1 MSGNPFRAIDPAE
14 IDAFNTDGVVV
25 LRELVSPAWLRK
37 IAEAIERDILN
48 PGPYYHGYEAPGGGR
63 FHGNMRL
70 VQHDQTLNAFC
81 KESPLPRVA
90 QQFMGSNKV
99 NLLYDQLFVKEPG
112 TANRTRWHNDQ
123 PYWSIRGWQVLSL
136 WVALDMTTVENGA
149 LEFIRGSHHWDRW
162 FQPETFGSSDALA
175 GYEQNPNY
183 EPIPDI
189 DSSRDDYNIVCWDL
203 EPGDVYLF
211 HGLTVHGA
219 AGNST
224 SNSRRRGYTVR
235 YTGDDAVYDTRPGT
249 NVHLRNAELNDGDS
263 LDSEQYPLVIEPS
276 SMESDQ

>member
-1 MSGNPFRAIDPAE
+1 LIRNWDRSIDSAK
-14 IDAFNTDGVVV
+14 IDAFDADGVVV
-25 LRELVSPAWLRK
+25 LRELVSPAWLK
-37 IAEAIERDILN
+37 TIAQSIERDILN
-48 PGPYYHGYEAPGGGR
+48 PGPFYHGYEAPGGGR

-70 VQHDQTLNAFC
+70 VEHDEALNAFC
-81 KESPLPRVA
+81 KESPLAGVA

-112 TANRTRWHNDQ
+112 TENRTRWHNDQ
-123 PYWSIRGWQVLSL
+123 PYWSIRGWQVLSM
-136 WVALDMTTVENGA
+136 WVALDTTTAENGA

-162 FQPETFGSSDALA
+162 FQPETFGNSDALD

-183 EPIPDI
+183 ERIPDI
-189 DSSRDDYNIVCWDL
+189 ESSRDDYDIISWDL

-211 HGLTVHGA
+211 HALTVHGA

-224 SNSRRRGYTVR
+224 SNRRRRAYTVR
-235 YTGDDAVYDTRPGT
+235 YTGDDVVYDTRPGT
-249 NVHLRNAELNDGDS
+249 NVHLRNAGLNDGDS

-276 SMESDQ
+276 PMEPD

>member
-1 MSGNPFRAIDPAE
+1 LTENFYRAIDPAE

-25 LRELVSPAWLRK
+25 LRELVTPAWLET
-37 IAEAIERDILN
+37 IAQSIELDILN
-48 PGPYYHGYEAPGGGR
+48 PGPFYHGYEAPEGGR

-70 VQHDQTLNAFC
+70 VEHDEALNAFC
-81 KESPLPRVA
+81 KVSPLPGVA

-112 TANRTRWHNDQ
+112 TTNRTRWHNDQ

-136 WVALDMTTVENGA
+136 WVALDTTTAENGA

-162 FQPETFGSSDALA
+162 FQPETFGNSDALA
-175 GYEQNPNY
+175 GYEHNPNY

-189 DSSRDDYNIVCWDL
+189 DSSRDDYDIVSWDL

-211 HGLTVHGA
+211 HALTVHGA

-224 SNSRRRGYTVR
+224 SNRRRRGYTVR

-263 LDSEQYPLVIEPS
+263 LDSEQYPLVIAPS
-276 SMESDQ
+276 SMEPNQ